1 MKTIKR
7 YEIHTRRVQ
16 LSEDMAPYNRHIHS
30 SPDTMAIAKSLIG
43 HYDEEYMIVFML
55 DGKLRINGYAE
66 VAKGGTG
73 SVEVSIPNV
82 FRPAIYTGSSSIIL
96 SHNHPSGDSTPSRDD
111 VTFTNKVYEAAKF
124 VGIRLLDHI
133 IVGDDCFS
141 FLDAGLMPGT
151 AP

>member
-1 MKTIKR
+1 
-7 YEIHTRRVQ
+7 
-16 LSEDMAPYNRHIHS
+16 
-30 SPDTMAIAKSLIG
+30 
-43 HYDEEYMIVFML
+43 
-55 DGKLRINGYAE
+55 
-66 VAKGGTG
+66 
-73 SVEVSIPNV
+73 
-82 FRPAIYTGSSSIIL
+82 
-96 SHNHPSGDSTPSRDD
+96 